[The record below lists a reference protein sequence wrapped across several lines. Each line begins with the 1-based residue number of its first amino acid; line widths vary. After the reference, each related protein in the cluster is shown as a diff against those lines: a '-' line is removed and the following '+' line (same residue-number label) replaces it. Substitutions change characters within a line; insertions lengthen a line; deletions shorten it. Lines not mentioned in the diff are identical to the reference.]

1 MTAPA
6 PATARTGFA
15 APPRLPPPMDK
26 DDDRASRK
34 SERESTTQRGHYL
47 DVLKGDQFAPEYQ
60 KLNAKAVVPTL
71 VHDGNVIVKEKKTA
85 PPRRKTRAWSKKCA
99 VMNLQRRSGL
109 RQHTRH
115 PRS

>member
-1 MTAPA
+1 MA
-6 PATARTGFA
+6 
-15 APPRLPPPMDK
+15 
-26 DDDRASRK
+26 
-34 SERESTTQRGHYL
+34 GHYL

-60 KLNAKAVVPTL
+60 KLNPKAVVPTL
-71 VHDGNVIVKEKKTA
+71 VHEGNVIVKEKKTA